1 MSTHKGAEAALS
13 AAHASQSE
21 NVPENSH
28 ADGSHAQSVDSTVIH
43 KTQRIWNQVYL
54 SLINDTQLIFHV
66 QNLMFWQ
73 QLNMHLEYR
82 LVYKNWCIHL
92 FIYL

>member
-28 ADGSHAQSVDSTVIH
+28 ADRSHAQSVDSAVDSQDTKKLKPSLSFSDKRYTTYFSCTKLNVLTTTKYALVI
-43 KTQRIWNQVYL
+43 
-54 SLINDTQLIFHV
+54 
-66 QNLMFWQ
+66 
-73 QLNMHLEYR
+73 
-82 LVYKNWCIHL
+82 
-92 FIYL
+92 

>member
-28 ADGSHAQSVDSTVIH
+28 ADRSHAQSVDSAVDSQDKETET
-43 KTQRIWNQVYL
+43 KF
-54 SLINDTQLIFHV
+54 IF
-66 QNLMFWQ
+66 LW
-73 QLNMHLEYR
+73 
-82 LVYKNWCIHL
+82 
-92 FIYL
+92 